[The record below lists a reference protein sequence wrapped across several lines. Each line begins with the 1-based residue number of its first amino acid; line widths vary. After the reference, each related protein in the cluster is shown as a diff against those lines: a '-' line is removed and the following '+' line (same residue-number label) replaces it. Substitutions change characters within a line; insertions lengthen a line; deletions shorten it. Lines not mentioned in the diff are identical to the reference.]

1 MPTDREGARTAL
13 ADRIRLLRDV
23 DDSVWQLVSE
33 LSRVKSEWEAE
44 DGDLA
49 EDVAS

>member
-1 MPTDREGARTAL
+1 VDVYAHEQRGR

-44 DGDLA
+44 DGELA